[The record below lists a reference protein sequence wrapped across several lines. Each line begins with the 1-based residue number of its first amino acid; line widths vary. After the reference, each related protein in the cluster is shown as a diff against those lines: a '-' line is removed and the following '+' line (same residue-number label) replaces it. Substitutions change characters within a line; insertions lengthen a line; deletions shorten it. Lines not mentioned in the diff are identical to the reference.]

1 MDKPALSNKPVRR
14 VLKAK
19 GPIRQEMTEE
29 EMKGFEDELDTNED
43 EESSIESPSSPD
55 HGRIIH

>member
-1 MDKPALSNKPVRR
+1 MV
-14 VLKAK
+14 
-19 GPIRQEMTEE
+19 EE

-43 EESSIESPSSPD
+43 EESSIELPSSPD